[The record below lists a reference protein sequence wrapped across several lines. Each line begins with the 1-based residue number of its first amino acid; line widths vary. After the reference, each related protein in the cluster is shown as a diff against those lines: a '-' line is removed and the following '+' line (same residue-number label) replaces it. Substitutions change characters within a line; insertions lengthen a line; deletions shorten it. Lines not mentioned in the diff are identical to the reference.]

1 MTAVL
6 YYLVRTN
13 YVNFVYRF
21 TLMVKNKFGLK
32 SSYGLV
38 GDAMAAIL
46 DIESELLRI
55 FWCADP
61 LDAIM

>member
-13 YVNFVYRF
+13 LVNFVYRF

-55 FWCADP
+55 F
-61 LDAIM
+61 